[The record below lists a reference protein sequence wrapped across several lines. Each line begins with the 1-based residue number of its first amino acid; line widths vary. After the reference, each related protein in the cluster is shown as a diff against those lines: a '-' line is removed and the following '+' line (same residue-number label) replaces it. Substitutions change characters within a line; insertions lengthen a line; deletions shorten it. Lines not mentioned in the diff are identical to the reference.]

1 MPLPATITRRSLLRT
16 TGCTFAG
23 AALATAATGRVAAQS
38 PEASPEAS
46 PMASPEA
53 SPVTGEWT
61 FTDDRGV
68 TVTLPKRPERVFADL
83 SAAAPLWDF
92 GIRPL
97 AVTGWT
103 ISTDVAWGNVDRST
117 PSILDSEESGLPNLE
132 KLIELKPDIYV
143 NITWSKGDPND
154 VWGFP
159 DAEAIA
165 RVEQIVPIVCIA
177 ATGLADENMLRFAEL
192 AGLLGAD
199 LTTPELTTAK
209 ATYDAAVETFS
220 STASAQAD
228 LTSLFAYIGPEAEW
242 YAASPRDWADLSWY
256 QKLGMTIVEP
266 KADAGAYWETLS
278 KEQAL
283 LYPADVLFNSTRAGV
298 YTADELK
305 ADTTFANHPA
315 VKAGQLGAWNQ
326 DFIMSYQGL
335 TAALEAMTT
344 TLSAAKKVS

>member
-1 MPLPATITRRSLLRT
+1 MHQTTSMSTTTRRSFLRAT
-16 TGCTFAG
+16 SGTIAG
-23 AALATAATGRVAAQS
+23 AALATAAMGRIAAQS
-38 PEASPEAS
+38 PEASPA
-46 PMASPEA
+46 A

-68 TVTLPKRPERVFADL
+68 TVSLPKRPERVFADL

-92 GIRPL
+92 GIHPL

-103 ISTDVAWGNVDRST
+103 VSTDAAWGNVDRST
-117 PSILDSEESGLPNLE
+117 PSILDNEESGMPNLE
-132 KLIELKPDIYV
+132 KLIALKPDIYV

-165 RVEQIVPIVCIA
+165 RVEQIVPIICIA

-192 AGLLGAD
+192 AELLGAD
-199 LTTPELTTAK
+199 LNTPELTTAK
-209 ATYDAAVETFS
+209 TAYDSAVEAFS
-220 STASAQAD
+220 ATATAQVD
-228 LTSLFAYIGPEAEW
+228 LTSLFAYVGPEAEW

-266 KADAGAYWETLS
+266 EAAPGDYWQELS

-283 LYPADVLFNSTRAGV
+283 LYPADILFNSTRDGRFSAN
-298 YTADELK
+298 ELK
-305 ADTTFANHPA
+305 ADATFGTFPA
-315 VKAGQLGAWNQ
+315 VKSGQIGAWNQ

-335 TAALEAMTT
+335 TAALETMTA